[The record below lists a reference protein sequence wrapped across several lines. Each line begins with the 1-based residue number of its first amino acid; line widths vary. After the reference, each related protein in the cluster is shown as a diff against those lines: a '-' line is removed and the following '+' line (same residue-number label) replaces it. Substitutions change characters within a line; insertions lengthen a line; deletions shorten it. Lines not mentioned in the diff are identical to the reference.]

1 MDLNITNEELEALK
15 LYRTEKYEA
24 INQMLVSNSET
35 DIALL
40 SDEVEKRV
48 VLIQY
53 DRESVIEYLKNIK
66 LIYRL
71 ILKKYYQNKLERGI
85 TVYRGTNLAEIEL
98 IKREPFIDRFLMT
111 TKIKSDAEGKYSSN
125 WNRPACM
132 NIKLASNIPYINVGE
147 VLKNKKYKNEILI
160 NPFTK
165 IKSILED
172 TEKIM
177 EKNSKLL
184 KVYNV
189 ELEKQKLDGLSEK
202 ERNGLYSYILDN
214 SYSIKR
220 RLEECIT
227 LEKDNAT
234 NFENIRKLEQ
244 LLNKYEMATYEEDDE
259 KFDETLINEDAVD
272 DIERITKELKDLK
285 RTSTNLSEF
294 RKDNINFVNMWKR
307 NIAVYMI
314 AECKE
319 IEKEFEA
326 YEYLEN
332 DSEQSEEQVE
342 NLENNTKQ
350 GLENE
355 EEKIVQKSVDNNN
368 SEKIEKSKEDS
379 SNKDDENNSLSQETK
394 VIEIVKSTSKE
405 ENNEKEYQEAK
416 DSSEYNLKEVE
427 KLLNNIKL
435 LISKQQNHAKI
446 AGNLGASYSALNSAF
461 DMKKYTENLLELVK
475 NIDLKVQSLKN
486 ENDDMTKVNLKRISN
501 VNKEICVL
509 MNYLNNPRIATSNS
523 QITRF
528 DEMAIIEENELKRA
542 ISEKI
547 RDIRGE
553 AELKKLKDDLEI
565 INSKGAFVKFIGMF
579 TGKNKL
585 DDFMIDQIELR
596 QNAIRKT
603 LSNKLSLAHNYSIH
617 EMLAEISMFINDNE
631 DDELVEWDVI
641 ELKSIAEELKRNFVI
656 LDSKVQ
662 SAVVER
668 EGRNLPVKSKRLSK
682 KDVIEIE
689 TYRFLNKYGYDI
701 DRKDSEEPK
710 YQDTMANEISRIIEY
725 INSSNVF

>member
-66 LIYRL
+66 FIYRL

-132 NIKLASNIPYINVGE
+132 NIKLTSNIPYINVGE

-394 VIEIVKSTSKE
+394 VI
-405 ENNEKEYQEAK
+405 
-416 DSSEYNLKEVE
+416 
-427 KLLNNIKL
+427 
-435 LISKQQNHAKI
+435 
-446 AGNLGASYSALNSAF
+446 
-461 DMKKYTENLLELVK
+461 
-475 NIDLKVQSLKN
+475 
-486 ENDDMTKVNLKRISN
+486 
-501 VNKEICVL
+501 
-509 MNYLNNPRIATSNS
+509 
-523 QITRF
+523 
-528 DEMAIIEENELKRA
+528 
-542 ISEKI
+542 
-547 RDIRGE
+547 
-553 AELKKLKDDLEI
+553 
-565 INSKGAFVKFIGMF
+565 
-579 TGKNKL
+579 
-585 DDFMIDQIELR
+585 
-596 QNAIRKT
+596 
-603 LSNKLSLAHNYSIH
+603 
-617 EMLAEISMFINDNE
+617 
-631 DDELVEWDVI
+631 
-641 ELKSIAEELKRNFVI
+641 
-656 LDSKVQ
+656 
-662 SAVVER
+662 
-668 EGRNLPVKSKRLSK
+668 
-682 KDVIEIE
+682 
-689 TYRFLNKYGYDI
+689 
-701 DRKDSEEPK
+701 
-710 YQDTMANEISRIIEY
+710 
-725 INSSNVF
+725 